1 MNESVSRGDT
11 WRRRAV
17 KELGALDDVLVALRG
32 EHQIVVGQ
40 VVPHEAVL
48 VAPGD
53 ADTNYNR
60 RDQQTKTKEIKV
72 GIRL

>member
-1 MNESVSRGDT
+1 MKTIHSQATHTVTERINRRET

-17 KELGALDDVLVALRG
+17 KELGALEDVLVALRG

-48 VAPGD
+48 VAPGN
-53 ADTNYNR
+53 AI
-60 RDQQTKTKEIKV
+60 E
-72 GIRL
+72 

>member
-1 MNESVSRGDT
+1 MRVNFSKWDT

-17 KELGALDDVLVALRG
+17 KELGALEDVLVALRG
-32 EHQIVVGQ
+32 EHQIVLGQ

-53 ADTNYNR
+53 TEGMKPSSRYR
-60 RDQQTKTKEIKV
+60 QKV
-72 GIRL
+72 GFLAIILPY

>member
-1 MNESVSRGDT
+1 MNQLISCGDT

-17 KELGALDDVLVALRG
+17 KELGALEDVLVALRG

-53 ADTNYNR
+53 DAMQIT
-60 RDQQTKTKEIKV
+60 TG
-72 GIRL
+72 GISRQKQK

>member
-1 MNESVSRGDT
+1 M
-11 WRRRAV
+11 V
-17 KELGALDDVLVALRG
+17 KELGALEDVLVALRG

-53 ADTNYNR
+53 DAMQIT
-60 RDQQTKTKEIKV
+60 TG
-72 GIRL
+72 GISRQKQK